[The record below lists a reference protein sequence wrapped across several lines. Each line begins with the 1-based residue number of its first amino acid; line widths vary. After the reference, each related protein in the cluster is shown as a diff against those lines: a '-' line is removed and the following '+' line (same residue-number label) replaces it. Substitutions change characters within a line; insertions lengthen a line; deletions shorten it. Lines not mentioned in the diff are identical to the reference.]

1 MFLTQRV
8 FASVMETVQIN
19 VPLLGDFE
27 LYEGYLH
34 FFQSYLNCLIFSF
47 LLKKIVFRVTKFERR
62 TKIQEIPAKNG
73 QSVKDCICTQI

>member
-19 VPLLGDFE
+19 IPLLGDFD
-27 LYEGYLH
+27 LYKGYLH

-47 LLKKIVFRVTKFERR
+47 LLKKSLKLFFMSQNLKAEPKFKKFQQQMDE
-62 TKIQEIPAKNG
+62 
-73 QSVKDCICTQI
+73 V

>member
-19 VPLLGDFE
+19 VPLLDDFE
-27 LYEGYLH
+27 LYEEYLH

-47 LLKKIVFRVTKFERR
+47 LLKKSLKLFFVSQNLKGEPKFKKFQQKMDRV
-62 TKIQEIPAKNG
+62 
-73 QSVKDCICTQI
+73 